1 MSERRAQHVSVGHV
15 AEVLFHAGPSG
26 IMEAFKQWIILICF
40 ML

>member
-15 AEVLFHAGPSG
+15 AEVVFYAGPSG
-26 IMEAFKQWIILICF
+26 IMETFKQWISLIRF

>member
-15 AEVLFHAGPSG
+15 AGPSG
-26 IMEAFKQWIILICF
+26 IMEAFKQWISLIRF